1 MAAFIAWFSS
11 HSVGI
16 AEVLAV
22 VVAVDHALAS
32 SSFFTAS
39 STAQALFT
47 GIATVATWIGNLITP
62 SSGST
67 GGGTP
72 PPAST

>member
-32 SSFFTAS
+32 SSFLHR
-39 STAQALFT
+39 QLHR
-47 GIATVATWIGNLITP
+47 
-62 SSGST
+62 SGAFHRNRN
-67 GGGTP
+67 GGDLDRQLNP
-72 PPAST
+72 ES